1 MMAIEQWD
9 RALTLWINHP
19 AGSSLLL
26 DKIVSDIA
34 ESELL
39 KGGLFMAVY
48 WWLWFEGRI
57 RRRDIVVAVVA
68 AVAAVIL
75 SRVLQFTLPFHQR
88 PLLTLGLEMHMPL
101 TIRPETYNT
110 FSSFPSDTATLF
122 FALAVPLWARSWW
135 LGAAAMLWTIVVICV
150 PRSYLGIH
158 YVSDVLAGILLGL
171 SFMAIVCPLLARTR
185 LPDRVVDFAK
195 MRPAVFYALA
205 FVVSFE
211 LSILFYDLRQFGL
224 DAAHLGKML
233 LA

>member
-75 SRVLQFTLPFHQR
+75 SRVMQFTLPFHQR
-88 PLLTLGLEMHMPL
+88 PLLTLGLQFHMPL
-101 TIRPETYNT
+101 SVRPSTYNT

-122 FALAVPLWARSWW
+122 VALSVPLWARSWW
-135 LGAAAMLWTIVVICV
+135 LGAATMLWTLVVVCV
-150 PRSYLGIH
+150 PRVYLGIH
-158 YVSDVLAGILLGL
+158 YVSDVLGGILLGIA
-171 SFMAIVCPLLARTR
+171 FMAIVCPLLARTR
-185 LPDRVVDFAK
+185 LPDRIVDFAK
-195 MRPAVFYALA
+195 AHPAVFYGLA
-205 FVVSFE
+205 FVLSLE

-224 DAAHLGKML
+224 DAVRLAKTL